1 MTDNEGKNK
10 GLPKVIAKK
19 RGEKIE
25 RPEKK
30 SFLENILGDS
40 NLEITIKIPEDDKKA
55 ITEALQDVKETMD
68 NRWKLT
74 QQLIVV
80 GMLLNASSYI
90 ISNLFF

>member
-1 MTDNEGKNK
+1 MVK
-10 GLPKVIAKK
+10 P
-19 RGEKIE
+19 R
-25 RPEKK
+25 KK
-30 SFLENILGDS
+30 SFLENMIGDS
-40 NLEITIKIPEDDKKA
+40 NIEITIKIPEDDKKA

-74 QQLIVV
+74 QQLIIV

>member
-1 MTDNEGKNK
+1 MNEEP
-10 GLPKVIAKK
+10 LPIKQKK
-19 RGEKIE
+19 RGEPVVKP
-25 RPEKK
+25 RKK
-30 SFLENILGDS
+30 SFLENMIGDS

-74 QQLIVV
+74 QQLIIV

>member
-1 MTDNEGKNK
+1 MDEEKA
-10 GLPKVIAKK
+10 LPIKQKK
-19 RGEKIE
+19 RGEAVVKP
-25 RPEKK
+25 RKK
-30 SFLENILGDS
+30 SFLENMIGDS

-74 QQLIVV
+74 QQLIIV

>member
-1 MTDNEGKNK
+1 MNEEP
-10 GLPKVIAKK
+10 LPIKQKK
-19 RGEKIE
+19 RGEPVVKQ
-25 RPEKK
+25 PKK
-30 SFLENILGDS
+30 SFLENMLGGS

-74 QQLIVV
+74 QQLIIV

>member
-1 MTDNEGKNK
+1 MDEEKV
-10 GLPKVIAKK
+10 LPIKQKK
-19 RGEKIE
+19 RGEPVAKP
-25 RPEKK
+25 RKK
-30 SFLENILGDS
+30 SFLENMIGDS

-74 QQLIVV
+74 QQLIIA
-80 GMLLNASSYI
+80 GMILNASSYI

>member
-1 MTDNEGKNK
+1 MNEET
-10 GLPKVIAKK
+10 LPITQKK
-19 RGEKIE
+19 RGEPVVKP
-25 RPEKK
+25 RKK
-30 SFLENILGDS
+30 SFLENMIGDS

-74 QQLIVV
+74 QQLIIV

>member
-1 MTDNEGKNK
+1 MVK
-10 GLPKVIAKK
+10 P
-19 RGEKIE
+19 R
-25 RPEKK
+25 KK
-30 SFLENILGDS
+30 SFLENMIGDS

-74 QQLIVV
+74 QQLIIV

>member
-1 MTDNEGKNK
+1 MTDNEEKNK

>member
-1 MTDNEGKNK
+1 MNEEP
-10 GLPKVIAKK
+10 LPIKQKK
-19 RGEKIE
+19 RGEPVVKQ
-25 RPEKK
+25 PKK
-30 SFLENILGDS
+30 SFLENMLGGS

-74 QQLIVV
+74 QQLIIV
-80 GMLLNASSYI
+80 GRLLIASSYI

>member
-1 MTDNEGKNK
+1 MTDNEEKNK

-74 QQLIVV
+74 QQLIIV

>member
-1 MTDNEGKNK
+1 MTDNEEKNK

-74 QQLIVV
+74 QQLIIV
-80 GMLLNASSYI
+80 GMLLNAASYI

>member
-1 MTDNEGKNK
+1 MNEETP
-10 GLPKVIAKK
+10 LPIKQKK
-19 RGEKIE
+19 RGEPVVKQ
-25 RPEKK
+25 PKK
-30 SFLENILGDS
+30 SFLENMLGGS

-55 ITEALQDVKETMD
+55 ITDALQDVKETMD

-74 QQLIVV
+74 QQLIIV

>member
-1 MTDNEGKNK
+1 MTNNEEKSK

-30 SFLENILGDS
+30 SFLENILGGS

-55 ITEALQDVKETMD
+55 ITEALQDVKQTMD

-74 QQLIVV
+74 QQLIIV

>member
-1 MTDNEGKNK
+1 MTTNQEENK
-10 GLPKVIAKK
+10 GPPKVIAKK
-19 RGEKIE
+19 RGEKIQ

-30 SFLENILGDS
+30 SFLENILGGS
-40 NLEITIKIPEDDKKA
+40 NLEITIKIPDEDKKA

-74 QQLIVV
+74 QQLIVA
-80 GMLLNASSYI
+80 GMILNASSYI

>member
-74 QQLIVV
+74 QQLIIV
-80 GMLLNASSYI
+80 GMLLNAASYI